1 MSSPSTPW
9 TCLFSFAT
17 EDPDLEHAPVVPDM
31 GTIEIRTF
39 RCQTPCG
46 LRIEEMTEYELESC
60 NGTRRLHQGRVSE
73 RSKQAGWHH
82 VRYYNSQ
89 VTHPIL
95 IYVFTHTA
103 LRKR

>member
-1 MSSPSTPW
+1 
-9 TCLFSFAT
+9 
-17 EDPDLEHAPVVPDM
+17 M

-39 RCQTPCG
+39 RCQMRSG
-46 LRIEEMTEYELESC
+46 LRIEETTKYGLNSC

-82 VRYYNSQ
+82 VGYYNSQ
-89 VTHPIL
+89 VTRPIL
-95 IYVFTHTA
+95 IHVLMHTA